1 MSGRNDSSR
10 FAARSLSGRLSLW
23 ADKKP
28 GWAMRRGALKRGESR
43 TLQPN
48 PGGLFGRRFFVGRHK
63 APQGFIR
70 RRIIP
75 YASESCRSTSGGM
88 VNAKAEYKISTLSS
102 HYAVVRQGFGYPSLE
117 ATRMRQLRVP
127 GYELKNAYSSSAP
140 SAPFH
145 PRPRDGLG
153 VCQPSTSW

>member
-1 MSGRNDSSR
+1 MGESAAVTLTERGRNDRGTTKCELPRAEKELQGKNPKQTTQSMSGRNDSSR
-10 FAARSLSGRLSLW
+10 FAARSLFGRLSLW

-75 YASESCRSTSGGM
+75 SESCRSIVGRNGECESG
-88 VNAKAEYKISTLSS
+88 I
-102 HYAVVRQGFGYPSLE
+102 
-117 ATRMRQLRVP
+117 
-127 GYELKNAYSSSAP
+127 
-140 SAPFH
+140 
-145 PRPRDGLG
+145 
-153 VCQPSTSW
+153 